1 METTLVMIKPNG
13 VQGGLIGEILGRY
26 EKARLALVALK
37 LKNITKSEAES
48 FYAEHKERGFF
59 PELVAFMTSGPAVLL
74 ALSGE
79 KAVEKVRA
87 INGATNPQNAM
98 AGTIRHDFAPNTGE
112 NIVHSSDS
120 AASAAR
126 EVSFWFEK
134 TELVSYPAYSHI
146 RG

>member
-1 METTLVMIKPNG
+1 MESTLVIIKPNG
-13 VQGGLIGEILGRY
+13 VKGGIIGEIISRF
-26 EKARLALVALK
+26 EKARLSVSAIQI
-37 LKNITKSEAES
+37 KNLTKAEAEG

-59 PELVAFMTSGPAVLL
+59 GELVAFMTSGPVVLL

-79 KAVEKVRA
+79 KAVEKVRT
-87 INGATNPQNAM
+87 INGATNPLNAA

-120 AASAAR
+120 PESAAR
-126 EVSFWFEK
+126 EVAFWFEK
-134 TELVSYPAYSHI
+134 SELFSYPAYSHI